1 MIRML
6 ITVLISINLFYL
18 AFAQETIEGRWHLV
32 GYEDNVMYQFE
43 DNYRYSIYSMDGTF
57 GGIED
62 AGGSP
67 NPYIVEEDIIYKET
81 AQRLLL
87 LDIYKSHSLTKPA
100 PVIIFIHGGSWAKGD
115 KKDYL
120 PYCLPFAQKG
130 FVTVSLS
137 YRFSHE
143 AIFPAALEDV
153 NCAIRWLKEH
163 SKEYGID
170 SSKVALVG
178 GSAGGHL
185 AMMAA
190 YTTDDRQ
197 FSSNCKHNSSSQVQ
211 AIVNLYGPTDLT
223 TDYAVTQEA
232 TQYLMGVTYDE
243 NPNIYVNAS
252 PITHISAGDPPTLT
266 LHGSIDKIV
275 PIYQGDI
282 LDKTLKQNGV
292 ALEFVEESLKKDQE
306 VVLEAVKR
314 SGWALQ
320 FADKNLKKNK
330 EIVLEAVKHTGFAL
344 EFADKSL
351 KKDKEIV
358 LETVKSH
365 AVHFPDNPYPD
376 DADDSLRKDPDILAI
391 VNKKKK

>member
-1 MIRML
+1 MAKRVFIFVIIL
-6 ITVLISINLFYL
+6 SAGISQINQIELKQPRGYPNY
-18 AFAQETIEGRWHLV
+18 TILKWAAKLGFIKLV
-32 GYEDNVMYQFE
+32 NLEPE
-43 DNYRYSIYSMDGTF
+43 IPASI
-57 GGIED
+57 
-62 AGGSP
+62 
-67 NPYIVEEDIIYKET
+67 IVEEDIIYKET

-197 FSSNCKHNSSSQVQ
+197 FSSNCKHNSNSQVQ

-292 ALEFVEESLKKDQE
+292 AHEYHRLEGWPHTMDATVPINKYAQAVMTEFFNKWLIKD
-306 VVLEAVKR
+306 
-314 SGWALQ
+314 
-320 FADKNLKKNK
+320 
-330 EIVLEAVKHTGFAL
+330 
-344 EFADKSL
+344 
-351 KKDKEIV
+351 
-358 LETVKSH
+358 
-365 AVHFPDNPYPD
+365 
-376 DADDSLRKDPDILAI
+376 
-391 VNKKKK
+391 